1 MQQQGGFAT
10 IAATDFP
17 HPFISLT
24 SHLGVDMSSR
34 KQLANAIRAL
44 SMDGVQ
50 KANSGHPGA
59 PMGMADIAEVLWRSH
74 LNHNPQNPNWADRD
88 RFVLSNGHGSMLIY
102 SLLHL
107 SGYELSIDDLKNF
120 RQLHSK
126 TPGHPEYGYAPG
138 IETTTG
144 PLGQGITNAVGMA
157 IAEKALAAQFNKPG
171 HDIVDHF
178 TYVFMG
184 DGCLMEGISHEACS
198 LAGTLGLGKLIAFW
212 DDNGISIDGHVE
224 GWFSDDTPKRFE
236 AYGWHVIPAVD
247 GHDADAIN
255 AAIEA
260 AKAETSRPTLICTKT
275 IIGFGSPNKAGSHD
289 CHGAPLGNDEIKAA
303 REFLGWEYAPFEI
316 PADIY
321 AEWDAK
327 AAGASK
333 EAAWDEKFAAYAK
346 AYPAEAAEYK
356 RRVAGELPANWEA
369 ATSEIIANLQAN
381 PANIASR
388 KASQNALEAF
398 GKLLPEFMGG
408 SADLAPSNLTMW
420 SGSKSLT
427 AEDASGNYI
436 HYGVRE
442 FGMTAIINGI
452 ALHGGFVPY
461 GATFLMF
468 MEYARNAMRM
478 AALMKVQNIQVYTH
492 DSIGL
497 GEDGPTHQPVEQ
509 IASLRMTPNMST
521 WRPCDQVESAVAW
534 KLAIERKDAPSALI
548 FSRQNLVQQPRSAE
562 QVANIAKGGYILKDC
577 AGQPELILIATGSE
591 VELAVAAYEQLSAE
605 GKAVRVVSM
614 PSTDA
619 FDKQDAAYREAVLPS
634 AVTKRIAIEAGIADF
649 WYKYVG
655 FGGRIIGMTSFGES
669 APAGE
674 LFKLFGFT
682 TENVVKQAKELLA

>member
-1 MQQQGGFAT
+1 MN
-10 IAATDFP
+10 
-17 HPFISLT
+17 
-24 SHLGVDMSSR
+24 R

-321 AEWDAK
+321 AAWDAK
-327 AAGASK
+327 QAGASK

-521 WRPCDQVESAVAW
+521 WRPCDQVESAMAW

-548 FSRQNLVQQPRSAE
+548 FSRQNLAQQPRSAE

-619 FDKQDAAYREAVLPS
+619 FDKQDAAYREAVLPA

>member
-1 MQQQGGFAT
+1 M
-10 IAATDFP
+10 D
-17 HPFISLT
+17 
-24 SHLGVDMSSR
+24 R
-34 KQLANAIRAL
+34 KYLANAIRAL

-50 KANSGHPGA
+50 QANSGHPGA

-74 LNHNPQNPNWADRD
+74 LNHNPSNPEWADRD

-157 IAEKALAAQFNKPG
+157 MAEKALAAQFNKEG

-260 AKAETSRPTLICTKT
+260 AKADPRPTLICTKT
-275 IIGFGSPNKAGSHD
+275 IIGFGSPNKSGSHD
-289 CHGAPLGNDEIKAA
+289 CHGAPLGAEEIAA
-303 REFLGWEYAPFEI
+303 TRKELGWEHGPFEI
-316 PADIY
+316 PQEVY
-321 AEWDAK
+321 AEWSAK
-327 AAGASK
+327 ETGAAK
-333 EAAWDEKFAAYAK
+333 EAAWNEKFAAYEA
-346 AYPAEAAEYK
+346 AYPELAAEFK
-356 RRVAGELPANWEA
+356 RRVNGELPAEWEEKA
-369 ATSEIIANLQAN
+369 SQIIADLQAN

-398 GKLLPEFMGG
+398 GALLPEFMGG

-420 SGSKSLT
+420 SGSKSLE
-427 AEDASGNYI
+427 ANDFSGNYI

-442 FGMTAIINGI
+442 FGMTAIMNGI

-478 AALMKVQNIQVYTH
+478 AALMKIQNIQVYTH

-509 IASLRMTPNMST
+509 IASLRLTPNMNT

-534 KLAIERKDAPSALI
+534 KLAIERKDAPTALI
-548 FSRQNLVQQPRSAE
+548 FSRQNLAQQPRSAE
-562 QVANIAKGGYILKDC
+562 QVADITKGGYILKDSD
-577 AGQPELILIATGSE
+577 GKPELILIATGSE
-591 VELAVAAYEQLSAE
+591 VELAVKAAEQLTAE
-605 GKAVRVVSM
+605 GKKVRVVSM

-634 AVTKRIAIEAGIADF
+634 DVTARIAIEAGIADF

-655 FGGRIIGMTSFGES
+655 FDGRIIGMTTFGES
-669 APAGE
+669 APADQ
-674 LFKLFGFT
+674 LFEMFGFT
-682 TENVVKQAKELLA
+682 VENVVNTAKELLA